1 MTDIN
6 IPNSGGGADAVTA
19 IGSRVFFS
27 ADDGVHGGEPWYI
40 DLGPVI
46 RIPRPPSAVL
56 GTQSTMSPS
65 GGHSSKYDV
74 SEEEVDVLIQLVS
87 R

>member
-1 MTDIN
+1 
-6 IPNSGGGADAVTA
+6 
-19 IGSRVFFS
+19 
-27 ADDGVHGGEPWYI
+27 
-40 DLGPVI
+40 
-46 RIPRPPSAVL
+46 VL